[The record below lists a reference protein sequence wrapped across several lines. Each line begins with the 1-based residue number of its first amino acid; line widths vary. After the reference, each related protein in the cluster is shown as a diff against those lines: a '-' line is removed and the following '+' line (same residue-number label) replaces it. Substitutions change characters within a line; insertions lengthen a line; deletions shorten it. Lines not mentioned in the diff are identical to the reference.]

1 MKAEEMLRG
10 LFQAE
15 GYSPD
20 AAIKLAY
27 GIRWNVENAESLIK
41 FINEEL
47 ARQGRPNDDPAEVDA
62 RRDNFLIDV
71 HAFLSNWDLMR
82 DTEKTLMYE
91 DGESPVD

>member
-10 LFQAE
+10 LFQSE
-15 GYSPD
+15 GYDPD

-27 GIRWNVENAESLIK
+27 GVRWNVENAESLIK
-41 FINEEL
+41 FINEGL
-47 ARQGRPNDDPAEVDA
+47 ARQGRPNDPAEAHA

-82 DTEKTLMYE
+82 DTEETLMYE